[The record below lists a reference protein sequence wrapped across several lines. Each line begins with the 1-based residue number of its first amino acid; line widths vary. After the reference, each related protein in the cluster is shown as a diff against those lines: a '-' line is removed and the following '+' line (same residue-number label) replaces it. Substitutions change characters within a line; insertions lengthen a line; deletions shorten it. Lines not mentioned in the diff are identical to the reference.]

1 MKGIYYIEN
10 EIGEFAS
17 SIQGY
22 FTSLDDA
29 KEALKLCSD
38 WYRPK
43 GTGKIYFTEFG
54 LKGKTTLVYKNS

>member
-10 EIGEFAS
+10 SINEFAS

-29 KEALKLCSD
+29 MEALKSCSD